1 MFLPVPSTPCIL
13 YLFADPRTTNWPLMS
28 TPWSTLG
35 LISLYI
41 ATVTI
46 SPRVMKNREAFN
58 LKWLLV
64 VYNFVLVILSLYMLC
79 EVRVVFIINTTM
91 LGTSI
96 GSYILRRSWQNYTL
110 RILVSVYGN
119 PPQKIQYFSFEIKAF
134 KPFVISQPRHKLCH

>member
-1 MFLPVPSTPCIL
+1 
-13 YLFADPRTTNWPLMS
+13 MS

-58 LKWLLV
+58 LKWLLL

-110 RILVSVYGN
+110 RILVPAN
-119 PPQKIQYFSFEIKAF
+119 
-134 KPFVISQPRHKLCH
+134 VILHRKSNISPSKFRLLNHLSLVSHAINCVTDLIFFRVKRIVN